1 MTCRLHL
8 SFGCLI
14 FMKLFKMD
22 VKDNIGAKHFV
33 LQATLKQCVL

>member
-1 MTCRLHL
+1 MTCRVHISL
-8 SFGCLI
+8 GCLI

-22 VKDNIGAKHFV
+22 VKDNIGATDFL